1 MKQPII
7 TDKAPAAGGPY
18 TAGILSGDFV
28 FVSGQGPFDPQ
39 TKAMP
44 DNIEDQ
50 TKRTLDNVKGVLEA
64 AGASMA
70 DVVKVTVLLTDV
82 ADFQAMNRIYETYFP
97 KPFPARTTFGVS
109 LAVPN
114 MKIEIDAIAEIKK

>member
-1 MKQPII
+1 MKQPIT
-7 TDKAPAAGGPY
+7 TDNAPAAGGPY
-18 TAGILSGDFV
+18 TAGVLSGDFV

-39 TKAMP
+39 TKAMA
-44 DNIEDQ
+44 NSIEDQ
-50 TKRTLDNVKGVLEA
+50 TKQTLDNVKAIVEA
-64 AGASMA
+64 AGATMA

-82 ADFQAMNRIYETYFP
+82 ADFQAMNKVYESYFP
-97 KPFPARTTFGVS
+97 KPFPARTTFGVA